1 MGRAREGR
9 ASQPL
14 FHEASY
20 VLDSAGASMSAPQPP
35 LPGVCFACGREV
47 PRAALSPE
55 QICPDC
61 AALSHFERTLLL
73 LLNRLSLDLTIIQR
87 TLSTGPRPPAARR
100 KRRSGG

>member
-1 MGRAREGR
+1 MGRDRAGR

-14 FHEASY
+14 CHEEPYA
-20 VLDSAGASMSAPQPP
+20 LDRAGASMSAPQPP

-61 AALSHFERTLLL
+61 MALSHFERTLLL
-73 LLNRLSLDLTIIQR
+73 LLNRISLDLTLIQR
-87 TLSTGPRPPAARR
+87 TLSTGQRPPTARR
-100 KRRSGG
+100 KRRPGA